1 MIAVASTTHDPW
13 QADRNDGLAF
23 VASIGATTIVL
34 GWIAG
39 LPLEAL
45 RLPAGL
51 LVGLFAPGYLLL
63 RASGA
68 PRVRGPLRF
77 VLPVPLTLAM
87 AALLGVILDQT
98 SGGLR
103 GSALGLTL
111 CACSLALALIA
122 FIRGTHPVTLRAR
135 DMRPSL
141 VDVLRRPFRASRR
154 ERPTSDLPPVAAD
167 LALNASVLLALAV
180 AGLCVSRS
188 IDLSTERTGSV
199 ALTGRVQAAVQPR
212 DGMVRADVELTVEN
226 DRPGTIKGDLRI
238 AVEPAAPETPDVERK
253 LTVPA
258 GSTSRVAIPVR
269 VPCEGAVRATLAH
282 PTGAR
287 RTVRLRVRCPGGA

>member
-1 MIAVASTTHDPW
+1 MIAVASTAHDPW

-23 VASIGATTIVL
+23 VASIGATAIVL

-68 PRVRGPLRF
+68 PPVRGTLRF

-87 AALLGVILDQT
+87 AAVLGVVLDQT
-98 SGGLR
+98 SEGLR

-111 CACSLALALIA
+111 CACSLGLALIA
-122 FIRGTHPVTLRAR
+122 FIRGRHPVTLRAR

-141 VDVLRRPFRASRR
+141 ADVLQAPLRPSRHA
-154 ERPTSDLPPVAAD
+154 TSDRPPVAAD
-167 LALNASVLLALAV
+167 LALNAAVFLALVV
-180 AGLCVSRS
+180 AGLWMSRS
-188 IDLSTERTGSV
+188 IDLSTGRTGSV
-199 ALTGRVQAAVQPR
+199 ALTGRVQAATQPR

-226 DRPGTIKGDLRI
+226 DRPGPIRGDLRI
-238 AVEPAAPETPDVERK
+238 AVEPAGRGTRGFDQP
-253 LTVPA
+253 LTVPPGA
-258 GSTSRVAIPVR
+258 TSRVAVSLR
-269 VPCEGAVRATLAH
+269 LPCEGAVRATLSN
-282 PTGAR
+282 PSGAR
-287 RTVRLRVRCPGGA
+287 RVVRLRVRCVPSP

>member
-1 MIAVASTTHDPW
+1 VIAVASSAHDPW

-23 VASIGATTIVL
+23 VASIGATAIVL

-68 PRVRGPLRF
+68 TRVRGPLRF
-77 VLPVPLTLAM
+77 VLPLPVTLAM
-87 AALLGVILDQT
+87 AAVLGVVLDQT
-98 SGGLR
+98 SEGLR

-111 CACSLALALIA
+111 CGCSLGLALIA

-141 VDVLRRPFRASRR
+141 VDVLRGPLRPSRHS
-154 ERPTSDLPPVAAD
+154 TSDLPPVAAD
-167 LALNASVLLALAV
+167 LALIASVLLALAV
-180 AGLCVSRS
+180 VGLWMSRS
-188 IDLSTERTGSV
+188 IDLSTRETGSV
-199 ALTGRVQAAVQPR
+199 ALTGRVQAAAQPR

-226 DRPGTIKGDLRI
+226 DRPGPITGDLRI
-238 AVEPAAPETPDVERK
+238 AVEPAARGTRGFDQP

-258 GSTSRVAIPVR
+258 GATSRVAVSLR
-269 VPCEGAVRATLAH
+269 LPCEGAVRATLSH
-282 PTGAR
+282 PSGVR
-287 RTVRLRVRCPGGA
+287 RVVRLRVRCVPSP